1 MFTHVDIDLGKDLE
15 TIRSADYS
23 VRTLSAIHSNIVN
36 PEYDYAPSL
45 CKENTTIQQLWWDN
59 ELDYTT
65 DLRLDWTAV
74 ESQLGM
80 HIITASSILLPPGNV
95 IPWHTDTFVKM
106 KRLNPER
113 NDFVRAM
120 IYVTEYEPGQV
131 TQIRNG
137 TGLETYTNWT
147 PGSGYMIDDTVPH
160 VNINGSNKP
169 VITINY
175 SGFLMPLKRI

>member
-1 MFTHVDIDLGKDLE
+1 MFTHVDIDLGNDLE
-15 TIRSADYS
+15 TIRNTDYS
-23 VRTLSAIHSNIVN
+23 ERTLSAIHSNIVN

-45 CKENTTIQQLWWDN
+45 CKENTTIQQLWWDR
-59 ELDYTT
+59 ELD
-65 DLRLDWTAV
+65 WNAV
-74 ESQLGM
+74 ENQLGIK
-80 HIITASSILLPPGNV
+80 IITASSILLPPGNV

-106 KRLNPER
+106 KKLHPER

-137 TGLETYTNWT
+137 TGLETYTKWT
-147 PGSGYMIDDTVPH
+147 PGSGYLIDDTVPH

-169 VITINY
+169 VITINF
-175 SGFLMPLKRI
+175 SGFINA